1 MRNYLAAE
9 CYKVFHRKYFYLTL
23 LAVLVLEGLL
33 LGAYW
38 LTLNW
43 GNPTV
48 DFAFAANTLATC
60 WPWGCTPRCSPSTW
74 CSPSSTRTAP

>member
-23 LAVLVLEGLL
+23 LVVLALEGVLL
-33 LGAYW
+33 WGYH

-43 GNPTV
+43 GNPNV
-48 DFAFAANTLATC
+48 DFNFAAGRRDSVAHGWLVGQMGRAHV
-60 WPWGCTPRCSPSTW
+60 
-74 CSPSSTRTAP
+74 